1 MGSPSPAAVS
11 ARQLFQ
17 SKIKPGADQALKTN
31 REMADATKEL
41 ALSPDSVI
49 ATAQVAPIELYV
61 TQVKAQVSKVEASIV
76 ALDAAI
82 AELANFA
89 KANKA
94 VLIELPEV
102 SKLNAELAEERRKA
116 ATRLPALKAAQDR
129 AAKALKAIAGN
140 KTELNAE
147 WAKIETDARKAHE
160 EVLGDVK
167 TLYGH
172 RDKGRA
178 AAKAHD
184 AKALADARGKAEM
197 MPNPFLSD
205 WPKGMQRKLA
215 DFANRYE
222 KQPKVDKNVLAQ
234 LARDKAELNNVL
246 GRIALN
252 AKLMDSVKREIA
264 AIK

>member
-1 MGSPSPAAVS
+1 MGSLSPAAVS
-11 ARQLFQ
+11 ARQSFQ
-17 SKIKPGADQALKTN
+17 SKIKPGADRALKTN
-31 REMADATKEL
+31 RDMAEVTKEL
-41 ALSPDSVI
+41 ALSPDAVI
-49 ATAQVAPIELYV
+49 ATAQIAPIELFV
-61 TQVKAQVSKVEASIV
+61 TQVKAQVGKVEASIE
-76 ALDAAI
+76 ALGAAVT
-82 AELANFA
+82 ELADFA
-89 KANKA
+89 KVNKD
-94 VLIELPEV
+94 VLVELPEV
-102 SKLNAELAEERRKA
+102 GKLNAELAEERRKA
-116 ATRLPALKAAQDR
+116 ATRLPALKAALDR

-167 TLYGH
+167 TLYTH

-184 AKALADARGKAEM
+184 AKALADARSKAEM
-197 MPNPFLSD
+197 MPNPYLSD

-222 KQPKVDKNVLAQ
+222 KQPKVDKSVLAQ
-234 LARDKAELNNVL
+234 LARDKAELDNVL